1 MKARVLDENGVE
13 QVMHMGCYGIGVS
26 RVVAAAIEQNNDD
39 TGIIWPDALAPFQIA
54 LIPINLHKSANVKQ
68 TAETIYAQLTSAGY
82 EVLFM
87 DESKA
92 RLGSMLAD
100 VELIGIPHRLVIG
113 ERGLNDGS
121 IEYRHRKALENQLIP
136 LDQLIAHLKR
146 QVNA

>member
-1 MKARVLDENGVE
+1 MNARVLDENGIK

-39 TGIIWPDALAPFQIA
+39 KGIIWPEALAPFQIA
-54 LIPINLHKSANVKQ
+54 LIPINLHKSADVKR
-68 TAETIYAQLTSAGY
+68 TAERIYAQLTSAGY
-82 EVLFM
+82 DVLFM

>member
-1 MKARVLDENGVE
+1 
-13 QVMHMGCYGIGVS
+13 MGCYGIGVS

-39 TGIIWPDALAPFQIA
+39 KGIIWPEALAPFQIA
-54 LIPINLHKSANVKQ
+54 LIPVNLHKSANVKQ

-82 EVLFM
+82 DVLFM

-113 ERGLNDGS
+113 ERGLNDGN
-121 IEYRHRKALENQLIP
+121 IEYRYRRASENQSIP
-136 LDQLIAHLKR
+136 LDQLIPHLQR
-146 QVNA
+146 QVNARLTPKARLHDL